1 MRTALTEAGRAEAEG
16 EVPVGAVLA
25 DLYSGKIIS
34 SGRNQC
40 IALNDPS
47 AHAEIMALRRAGRIR
62 KNYRL
67 QDTVLVVTLEPCLMC
82 LGAIVQ
88 ARTAG
93 VVFGA
98 RDPRAGALFSRH
110 EILDFAWIH
119 SKFWIVE
126 GILEQKCLDLLQDFF
141 RDRR

>member
-1 MRTALTEAGRAEAEG
+1 MQAALAEARKAVAEG

-25 DLYSGKIIS
+25 DIHSGRIVSK
-34 SGRNQC
+34 GRNQC
-40 IALNDPS
+40 IGLNDPS
-47 AHAEIMALRRAGRIR
+47 AHAEIIALRRAGRIR

-88 ARTAG
+88 ARVAG
-93 VVFGA
+93 LVFGA

-110 EILDFAWIH
+110 DILDFAWIH

-126 GILEQKCLDLLQDFF
+126 GVLEHECLDLLQDFF
-141 RDRR
+141 RNRR